1 MGCCSRQATHRRV
14 YDAKAYCA
22 WLSAATAKNYRLP
35 SEAEWEHACR
45 AATKTARSWGDE
57 ISTAQANYDGT
68 TPPEVGKRA
77 SSVIGFGRFD
87 ANPWVLIR
95 FTATYVNSA
104 KTL

>member
-1 MGCCSRQATHRRV
+1 MGARV
-14 YDAKAYCA
+14 
-22 WLSAATAKNYRLP
+22 S
-35 SEAEWEHACR
+35 CR
-45 AATKTARSWGDE
+45 NQDGALWWGDE